1 MCNANLTINLPFYF
15 CEYVSKLLF
24 TCPSGLF
31 LPRSNDSFIF
41 PKTRKRRVILGDNFA
56 KKC

>member
-1 MCNANLTINLPFYF
+1 MYNVILTINLPFYF
-15 CEYVSKLLF
+15 FGYVTKLF
-24 TCPSGLF
+24 NPSGLF
-31 LPRSNDSFIF
+31 LSRSNDSFIF